1 MSFDSY
7 QFETTGLYFKHELS
21 KHLPCSAYAKHAHKM
36 FELLYF
42 VGGDATQIIEDRK
55 HKLKEGDRVLI
66 PPFKYH
72 FIQIDSPSDY
82 ERYDILFDE
91 HLVEEENL
99 SWFFNDAD
107 VINLNNIP
115 LARGVLQKTDYYYQ
129 NLAPDDFL
137 KVMTHLLSEL
147 FYILKLTSCKSER
160 DPFVATSP
168 ALSKAL
174 HYINKNLTTLSDL
187 GEVAEHCFVSDSY
200 LFRLFKKE
208 LHQTPKKYINN
219 KRLLLA
225 QSKLVNGEKPT
236 MVYASCGFSDYTT
249 FYRNY
254 IDFFGYPPSKT
265 QPSQ

>member
-1 MSFDSY
+1 MDFDTY
-7 QFETTGLYFKHELS
+7 QFETNRLHFKHELS
-21 KHLPCSAYAKHAHKM
+21 VHLPCSAYAKHAHKM

-42 VGGDATQIIEDRK
+42 VSGDATQIIEDRK
-55 HKLKEGDRVLI
+55 HKLKSGDLVLI

-72 FIQIDSPSDY
+72 FVQIDSPSDY

-91 HLVEEENL
+91 HIVDEE
-99 SWFFNDAD
+99 SVSRFFNDAD

-115 LARGVLQKTDYYYQ
+115 LARDILQKTDYYYQ
-129 NLAPDDFL
+129 NLASDDFL
-137 KVMTHLLSEL
+137 KVMTHLLCEL
-147 FYILKLTSCKSER
+147 FYILKLTSCKQER
-160 DPFVATSP
+160 DPLVATNP

-174 HYINKNLTTLSDL
+174 RYINKNLVTLSDL
-187 GEVAEHCFVSDSY
+187 DEVAEHCFVSNSY

-208 LHQTPKKYINN
+208 LHQTPKKYITN